1 MSQMRVR
8 RRLGAGKWGRL
19 GTFSLKE
26 PKKTSYEVSSVAK
39 SVLIG
44 QNNNTFEIR
53 TVLLPML

>member
-1 MSQMRVR
+1 MRVR